1 MKNNK
6 KKHGNHRSLIKKAIV
21 EVVDQQDRPI
31 ERRYP
36 FPGRNKLPTNVD
48 WERLGPTA
56 VGTGSSNRRRRRQRL
71 IPIDNETR
79 ELIIQDLRS
88 RGIIG

>member
-1 MKNNK
+1 MRKDKRTKNID
-6 KKHGNHRSLIKKAIV
+6 RLV
-21 EVVDQQDRPI
+21 ELLLPKDSERGLPP

-36 FPGRNKLPTNVD
+36 FPGRNKLPTSVD

-56 VGTGSSNRRRRRQRL
+56 VGTTSSNRRRRRQRL

-79 ELIIQDLRS
+79 ERIIQDLRS
-88 RGIIG
+88 RGIID

>member
-6 KKHGNHRSLIKKAIV
+6 KKYGNRRSLIKKAIV
-21 EVVDQQDRPI
+21 EVLDQQDRPI

-48 WERLGPTA
+48 WERLGPVA
-56 VGTGSSNRRRRRQRL
+56 VGTASSNRRRRGHPL

-79 ELIIQDLRS
+79 ERIIQDLRT
-88 RGIIG
+88 RGIID